1 METLQSDVIKIRKLL
16 KDKNKSK
23 IKKLSEIFLPE
34 YNLKIVAKL
43 DPLERNSWMNIV
55 GYN

>member
-16 KDKNKSK
+16 KDENRTE
-23 IKKLSEIFLPE
+23 IKKLSEMFLPE
-34 YNLKIVAKL
+34 YNLKIIAKL
-43 DPLERNSWMNIV
+43 DPWERSSWMSIV